1 MRLRLR
7 AVAVTLATAVLAGCG
22 LPGDDDLV
30 VYTSRA
36 DHLIKAVFDAW
47 EEKTG
52 TRVRF
57 ITDQDGA
64 LISRLEAEGANSPAD
79 LLITVDAGNLWNAR
93 ERGLLQPVD
102 SEVLREAVPEHL
114 RDPDHHWFGLTVR
127 ARTIVYS
134 PERVDPGELSTY
146 AALAEPEWE
155 DRLCL
160 RTSRKVY
167 NRSLVATMLERKGEK
182 ATSEVVE
189 GWVSNLATDVFSNDT
204 AVMNAIAAGQ
214 CDVGIVNTYYY
225 GRQVRD
231 NPDYPVGLFWANQE
245 DSGVH
250 LNISGAAVTAHAP
263 RRDKARDLLEW
274 MAGPEAQEIL
284 AELNLEYPVNEAVE
298 PHPVVRQWGDFHG
311 DDLNVSVAGRRQVE
325 AVKLMNRAGY
335 R

>member
-1 MRLRLR
+1 MRCGFR
-7 AVAVTLATAVLAGCG
+7 ALALILATALAGGCG
-22 LPGDDDLV
+22 LPGDDDIV

-36 DHLIKAVFDAW
+36 DHLIKPVFDAW

-79 LLITVDAGNLWNAR
+79 LLITVDAGNLWNAK

-102 SEVLREAVPEHL
+102 SQVLREAVPSHL
-114 RDPDHHWFGLTVR
+114 RDPDDHWFGLTVR
-127 ARTIVYS
+127 ARTMVYS
-134 PERVDPGELSTY
+134 PERVDPETLSTY
-146 AALAEPEWE
+146 AALAEPEWK

-167 NRSLVATMLERKGEK
+167 NRSLVATMLERKGEE
-182 ATSEVVE
+182 ATTEVVE
-189 GWVSNLATDVFSNDT
+189 GWVNNLATDVFSNDT
-204 AVMNAIAAGQ
+204 AVMEAIAAGQ

-225 GRQVRD
+225 GRLLRD
-231 NPDYPVGLFWANQE
+231 KPDIPVELFWANQG

-250 LNISGAAVTAHAP
+250 LNISGAAVTAHSP
-263 RRDKARDLLEW
+263 REEKARELLEW

-284 AELNLEYPVNEAVE
+284 AELNLEYPVNETVE
-298 PHPVVRQWGDFHG
+298 PHPIVQQWGDFQG

-325 AVKLMNRAGY
+325 AVKLMDRAGY